1 MARAKLGLRGVPPC
15 SPLGFLQNLDL
26 SPVSALSLHGEKG
39 GLESGRGHDH
49 ALHPSAG
56 SHSKTRV
63 PNGPCELGVSR
74 RQGLTAAGAVVSPV
88 FRHKPFFPPQ
98 YRRLL
103 GARLSPDFRKGGGR
117 SPVQQ
122 ALPWEAALRLW
133 PAKAERR
140 SARALARNDDL
151 WHVLRSSSWPAAA
164 HARRE
169 PWAGLWAAAAGGQ
182 SACGRLSRPAG
193 LAGGDA
199 ASSWG
204 SSRSQPQFVEQLQL
218 HRRRW
223 CPGCGRWGR
232 S

>member
-15 SPLGFLQNLDL
+15 SPLGFLRNLDL
-26 SPVSALSLHGEKG
+26 SPISALSLHGEKG

-56 SHSKTRV
+56 SHSKTTV

-74 RQGLTAAGAVVSPV
+74 RQGLAAAGAVVSPV
-88 FRHKPFFPPQ
+88 FRYKPFSPPQ

-103 GARLSPDFRKGGGR
+103 DATAFPRFPKTGREITGRAGSSVGGR
-117 SPVQQ
+117 R
-122 ALPWEAALRLW
+122 AALA
-133 PAKAERR
+133 AKAERR
-140 SARALARNDDL
+140 SARALARDDDL
-151 WHVLRSSSWPAAA
+151 WHVLQSSSWAAAA

-199 ASSWG
+199 ASSRG

>member
-39 GLESGRGHDH
+39 GLESDRGHDH

-88 FRHKPFFPPQ
+88 FRHKPFSPPQ

-103 GARLSPDFRKGGGR
+103 GATAFPGLPKRGREITGTAGSSVGGR
-117 SPVQQ
+117 
-122 ALPWEAALRLW
+122 
-133 PAKAERR
+133 
-140 SARALARNDDL
+140 RATLAREGG
-151 WHVLRSSSWPAAA
+151 
-164 HARRE
+164 AR
-169 PWAGLWAAAAGGQ
+169 GLWRGMTTSGTYYGRPPGPRPRTRAGNL
-182 SACGRLSRPAG
+182 GRGFGRQQPADSPPV
-193 LAGGDA
+193 GG
-199 ASSWG
+199 
-204 SSRSQPQFVEQLQL
+204 
-218 HRRRW
+218 
-223 CPGCGRWGR
+223 
-232 S
+232 